1 MHNMS
6 SKSTLHVISPSTI
19 ATDIT
24 IRSLSIPFWLNEG
37 DTLAGLGENSAF
49 RRPPFGRRSRREG
62 GGPAPGE
69 RPESGR
75 SVFCDYPRLL
85 LRL

>member
-24 IRSLSIPFWLNEG
+24 IRSLSIPFWMNEG

-49 RRPPFGRRSRREG
+49 RRPPFGRRSWREVVG
-62 GGPAPGE
+62 RGPGE
-69 RPESGR
+69 RQESGR
-75 SVFCDYPRLL
+75 SVSVTTPDLY
-85 LRL
+85 